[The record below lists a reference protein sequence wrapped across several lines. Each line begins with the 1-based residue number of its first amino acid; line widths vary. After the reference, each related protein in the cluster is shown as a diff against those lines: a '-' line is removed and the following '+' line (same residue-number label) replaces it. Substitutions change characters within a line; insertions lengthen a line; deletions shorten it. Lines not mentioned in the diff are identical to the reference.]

1 MQFRYV
7 MFTCYLVVALVV
19 ASYKS
24 RYKVVDRVQ
33 LALNIVGSLLL
44 TSYEERQE

>member
-1 MQFRYV
+1 

-19 ASYKS
+19 ASCNS
-24 RYKVVDRVQ
+24 RYKVVGRVQ

-44 TSYEERQE
+44 N